1 VRILKQDYRSAIAA
15 LAGGIFDLVFLDPPY
30 RMVEAY
36 GDALSRLL
44 EMDMLAPGCLIV
56 MERRSDA
63 QLPLPRAVAVFDTRQ
78 YGDTAVDFAEIRS
91 AGDEGQ
97 QAAINED

>member
-1 VRILKQDYRSAIAA
+1 
-15 LAGGIFDLVFLDPPY
+15 
-30 RMVEAY
+30 
-36 GDALSRLL
+36 
-44 EMDMLAPGCLIV
+44 

-63 QLPLPRAVAVFDTRQ
+63 QLPLPPAVAVFDTRQ

-91 AGDEGQ
+91 AGDGGQ